1 MIELNKRY
9 IVVYKDETIIVE
21 ERDNKGCVYPAFD
34 CQYFE
39 TDNEIEFDDFIANN
53 NLIKIN
59 DGELY

>member
-1 MIELNKRY
+1 MIELNKKY
-9 IVVYKDETIIVE
+9 IVVYNNETIITE
-21 ERDNKGCVYPAFD
+21 ERNNTGYVYPAFD

-39 TDNEIEFDDFIANN
+39 TDSEIEFDDFIANN